1 MPIQDPPA
9 DFSGS
14 QLAAASW
21 YISHK
26 VLLKKIFIGF
36 LIFLNVIFWGYG
48 LYGLVNY
55 YLIEGPIF
63 DRAMR
68 NLSQSINYGAINAAA
83 QPKSLE
89 IGTTT
94 IFNSGTGRYD
104 FVAKILNPNSGWRAE
119 FTYDFLTDG
128 VARADKNGFILP
140 GEEKYFL
147 DLGAE
152 AKSKPRQ
159 AVLEV
164 KNLRWQ
170 RIDAHEIPDY
180 AAWRDARL
188 NFVFE
193 NVKFSPAAIAD
204 TTIPVSR
211 ASFGA
216 KNISA
221 FSFWAVGFDVLLY
234 RGSSLAAVNY
244 ITLEEFRSGQNRPV
258 EVSWFES
265 LPSITQVKVIPE
277 VNIFDQK
284 VFMPVD

>member
-9 DFSGS
+9 DFSES

-21 YISHK
+21 YVSHK

-36 LIFLNVIFWGYG
+36 LIFLNVVFLGYG

-83 QPKSLE
+83 QPKSLA

-104 FVAKILNPNSGWRAE
+104 FVAKILNPNSGWQAE
-119 FTYDFLTDG
+119 FTYDFVADG
-128 VARADKNGFILP
+128 AARPEKNGFTLP

-152 AKSKPRQ
+152 FKSKPRQ

-164 KNLRWQ
+164 KNMRWQ
-170 RIDAHEIPDY
+170 KINAHEIPDY

-193 NVKFSPAAIAD
+193 NVKFSPAVVAG
-204 TTIPVSR
+204 TISVSR
-211 ASFGA
+211 ASFDA
-216 KNISA
+216 RNASA

-277 VNIFDQK
+277 VNIFDSK